1 MKILSAFH
9 TAALALLVGLG
20 SLLVLAPAA
29 QAAGGVAPACVKR
42 AVGSTGGMP
51 NGAKVKVTNACAGT
65 HRVKVV
71 FTHAHDSA
79 CMTLAPGRSRTVTS
93 SIAYP
98 FSHYDKT
105 VTC

>member
-1 MKILSAFH
+1 MKILSTVH
-9 TAALALLVGLG
+9 TLVLALLVGLG
-20 SLLVLAPAA
+20 SLLVLAPTAS
-29 QAAGGVAPACVKR
+29 AAGGIAPACVKR
-42 AVGSTGGMP
+42 AVGSTGGTP
-51 NGAKVKVTNACAGT
+51 NGDKVRITNACAGT
-65 HRVKVV
+65 VRVKVV

-79 CMTLAPGRSRTVTS
+79 CMTIAPTRSRTVTS